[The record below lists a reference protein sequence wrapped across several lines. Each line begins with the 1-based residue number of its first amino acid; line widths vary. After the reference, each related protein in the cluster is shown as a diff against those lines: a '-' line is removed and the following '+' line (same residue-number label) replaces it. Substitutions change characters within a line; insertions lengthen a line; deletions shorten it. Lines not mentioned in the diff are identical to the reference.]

1 MAMGAGPPAWT
12 RLWGREPECK
22 LLDELVSAVRRGESR
37 SVVLRGEAG
46 IGKTALLEYLV
57 EAASDLSV
65 ARATGVESE
74 MELAFASLHQLC
86 APLLERLEQLPAPQ
100 RDALRIVF
108 GLSAGPAPDPFLVG
122 LAVLSL
128 LSEAAEHRPLLCVV
142 DDAHWLDQSS
152 ALTLGFVARRLFA
165 EPVGLVF
172 AARVR
177 DVSRRASLDASRRC
191 LRTPGFCCWSRR
203 PSRLGIRACS
213 GGRPSG
219 SASGRRPRTARR
231 WRGCWRSAS
240 GSRSVIHWCARRCIA
255 RRRRSTAGRRT
266 LRWPRSPI
274 RRRTPTVVPGIV
286 RQPHRDPMKRWRWSS
301 SGQPPGRRAA
311 VASPRR
317 RPYWSVRS
325 R

>member
-12 RLWGREPECK
+12 RLWGREAECT
-22 LLDELVSAVRRGESR
+22 LLDELVSSVRRGESR
-37 SVVLRGEAG
+37 SLVLRGEAG

-57 EAASDLSV
+57 ESASDLRV

-86 APLLERLEQLPAPQ
+86 APLLERLERLPAPQ

-172 AARVR
+172 AAREPDVELRHVPALEVHGLGNGDAGALLGSAVPFMVDERVR
-177 DVSRRASLDASRRC
+177 DRIIAETRGNPLALLELPRGLPPTQGAGAAPQCSSATRR
-191 LRTPGFCCWSRR
+191 
-203 PSRLGIRACS
+203 
-213 GGRPSG
+213 
-219 SASGRRPRTARR
+219 
-231 WRGCWRSAS
+231 
-240 GSRSVIHWCARRCIA
+240 
-255 RRRRSTAGRRT
+255 
-266 LRWPRSPI
+266 
-274 RRRTPTVVPGIV
+274 
-286 RQPHRDPMKRWRWSS
+286 
-301 SGQPPGRRAA
+301 
-311 VASPRR
+311 
-317 RPYWSVRS
+317 
-325 R
+325 